1 MYVVHTSNLPE
12 DCGLRVAPTG
22 TAGTIR
28 LDQVGSEKGVKGG
41 SKAMMKRSSI
51 LQHMP
56 QLSEDTLLSSG
67 VGEYD
72 SMLFEDSS
80 DSGSMRGPGNMSRMT
95 SIMNMNR
102 SPEPPLVSLRP
113 TSSTDAWFILNLLSA
128 VPFLSSLSY
137 ASTMEVLETARVDA
151 FCQNDIVVP
160 ANKRHDTLV
169 VVWEGTCMER
179 ETTFQKKGSVN
190 VLKSSTDRRVSTYH
204 PQGQHR
210 PLSTIEMQGV
220 QGKKRSGAVWFAGDW
235 TGPRALQPEK
245 RLSGESSTSKS
256 HDIVAMSS
264 EGVKVITVEY
274 SNLHAILQDGSSL
287 YRKYLSRRNKLNV
300 AVESITRGN
309 KKFDNAVKNLNII
322 ELLECNSAL
331 RKLSAVQKRHL
342 ESLAE
347 GPAYYSSG
355 QRLWRQGSAVDK
367 AYIIVAGTA
376 SFIQRRRMAGSA
388 SVTCGRDA
396 LALATGNSSRSS
408 SVEEGKSELGSA
420 MRVDALKAIQ
430 QLGGNLSNGDD
441 SDGSSISST
450 ESSRLKDEEMDK
462 VEAALTQ
469 SRRQE
474 SFNDLTKLSRGLQKR
489 ADSMTDYSGNG
500 KAPNEFDDSDSDS
513 DASDGE
519 DSDHELDDIDEEEDA
534 PDTRRSSLRSG
545 DESRTSRRMRRRSS
559 RDRFA
564 NKVLGRLYESR
575 AFTAGLVFSRGHFLG
590 DVSKMVAGLLAKKDT
605 TVDDSSAQYGFGG
618 EGGSQDGLASISGP
632 PMAVGGKEEE
642 HVYHSSTLAA
652 GKEGC
657 VVLVFPKSSLIPF
670 MDEHPGL
677 LLSLLGTQVVV

>member
-1 MYVVHTSNLPE
+1 
-12 DCGLRVAPTG
+12 
-22 TAGTIR
+22 
-28 LDQVGSEKGVKGG
+28 
-41 SKAMMKRSSI
+41 
-51 LQHMP
+51 
-56 QLSEDTLLSSG
+56 
-67 VGEYD
+67 
-72 SMLFEDSS
+72 
-80 DSGSMRGPGNMSRMT
+80 
-95 SIMNMNR
+95 
-102 SPEPPLVSLRP
+102 
-113 TSSTDAWFILNLLSA
+113 
-128 VPFLSSLSY
+128 
-137 ASTMEVLETARVDA
+137 
-151 FCQNDIVVP
+151 
-160 ANKRHDTLV
+160 
-169 VVWEGTCMER
+169 
-179 ETTFQKKGSVN
+179 
-190 VLKSSTDRRVSTYH
+190 
-204 PQGQHR
+204 
-210 PLSTIEMQGV
+210 
-220 QGKKRSGAVWFAGDW
+220 
-235 TGPRALQPEK
+235 
-245 RLSGESSTSKS
+245 
-256 HDIVAMSS
+256 
-264 EGVKVITVEY
+264 
-274 SNLHAILQDGSSL
+274 
-287 YRKYLSRRNKLNV
+287 
-300 AVESITRGN
+300 
-309 KKFDNAVKNLNII
+309 
-322 ELLECNSAL
+322 
-331 RKLSAVQKRHL
+331 
-342 ESLAE
+342 
-347 GPAYYSSG
+347 
-355 QRLWRQGSAVDK
+355 
-367 AYIIVAGTA
+367 
-376 SFIQRRRMAGSA
+376 
-388 SVTCGRDA
+388 
-396 LALATGNSSRSS
+396 
-408 SVEEGKSELGSA
+408 
-420 MRVDALKAIQ
+420 
-430 QLGGNLSNGDD
+430 
-441 SDGSSISST
+441 
-450 ESSRLKDEEMDK
+450 MDK

-632 PMAVGGKEEE
+632 PMAVGVKEEE